1 VESCAFAFYKVR
13 VCVLQLRFA
22 QMASATND
30 AVAPNTQIEE
40 TDTPKHGDVH
50 QDVEI
55 GAEAVDIEKVEK
67 VYE

>member
-1 VESCAFAFYKVR
+1 
-13 VCVLQLRFA
+13 
-22 QMASATND
+22 MASATND
-30 AVAPNTQIEE
+30 TVALSKQVEE
-40 TDTPKHGDVH
+40 TAAPKHGDVH